1 MMLSFFVLRSR
12 PMEKKTDIFEVIA
25 SKDNLHIRFSSFLEY
40 IDRVCKTVTQFLKSN
55 QEELVPHLFAIHLV
69 LREGLTNAVRHGNKN
84 DPDKLVEFQL
94 KIDKTKSIYLEI
106 ADQGEGF
113 DWKKQQLSGLPEDE
127 DHGRGIP
134 IMKTYFTRY
143 SYNKK
148 GNRLYLE
155 KTLSS

>member
-1 MMLSFFVLRSR
+1 MMLSFFALRYR
-12 PMEKKTDIFEVIA
+12 PMEKETDIFKVTA
-25 SKDNLHIRFSSFLEY
+25 SKNTLDIRFSSFLEY
-40 IDRVCKTVTQFLKSN
+40 IDEVCKTVTQFLESGHK
-55 QEELVPHLFAIHLV
+55 EVVPHLFAIHLV
-69 LREGLTNAVRHGNKN
+69 LREGLTNAIRHGNKS
-84 DPDKLVEFQL
+84 DPDKLVECQL
-94 KIDKTKSIYLEI
+94 KIDNKSIYFEI

-113 DWKKQQLSGLPEDE
+113 DWKDQQFSGFPEDE

-143 SYNKK
+143 SYNQK

>member
-1 MMLSFFVLRSR
+1 
-12 PMEKKTDIFEVIA
+12 MEKATGIFEVTV
-25 SKDNLHIRFSSFLEY
+25 SKDTLHIRFSSFLEY
-40 IDRVCKTVTQFLKSN
+40 IDRVCKTVAQFLKSDHK
-55 QEELVPHLFAIHLV
+55 ELVHHLFAIHLV
-69 LREGLTNAVRHGNKN
+69 LREGLANAVHHGNKN

-113 DWKKQQLSGLPEDE
+113 YWKGQQLSKLPEDE

-134 IMKTYFTRY
+134 IMEIYFTRY

-148 GNRLYLE
+148 GNHLYLE

>member
-1 MMLSFFVLRSR
+1 
-12 PMEKKTDIFEVIA
+12 MEKKMDVFEVIA
-25 SKDNLHIRFSSFLEY
+25 SKDTLHIRFSSFLEY
-40 IDRVCKTVTQFLKSN
+40 IDEVCKTVTRFLKSD
-55 QEELVPHLFAIHLV
+55 QEELASHLFAIHLV

-94 KIDKTKSIYLEI
+94 KINRGKSICIEI

-127 DHGRGIP
+127 DHGRGMA
-134 IMKTYFTRY
+134 IMETYFTRY
-143 SYNKK
+143 SYNQR

-155 KTLSS
+155 KKIFS

>member
-1 MMLSFFVLRSR
+1 MMLSFFVLRYR
-12 PMEKKTDIFEVIA
+12 PMEKETDIFEVVA

-40 IDRVCKTVTQFLKSN
+40 IDRVCKTVTQFLKSD

>member
-1 MMLSFFVLRSR
+1 LFFFALRYRSL
-12 PMEKKTDIFEVIA
+12 EKETDIFEVTA
-25 SKDNLHIRFSSFLEY
+25 SKDTLHIRFSSFLEY
-40 IDRVCKTVTQFLKSN
+40 VDEVCKTVTQFLESVHK
-55 QEELVPHLFAIHLV
+55 EVVPHLFAIHLV
-69 LREGLTNAVRHGNKN
+69 LREGLTNAVRHGNKS

-94 KIDKTKSIYLEI
+94 KIDNKSIYLEI

-113 DWKKQQLSGLPEDE
+113 DWKDQPFSGLPEDE

-143 SYNKK
+143 SYNQK

-155 KTLSS
+155 KIFFS

>member
-1 MMLSFFVLRSR
+1 
-12 PMEKKTDIFEVIA
+12 MEKETDIFEVIA

-40 IDRVCKTVTQFLKSN
+40 IDRVCKTVTQFLKPD
-55 QEELVPHLFAIHLV
+55 QEALVPHLFAIHLV

-113 DWKKQQLSGLPEDE
+113 DWKKQQLARLPEDE
-127 DHGRGIP
+127 DHGRGLP
-134 IMKTYFTRY
+134 IMETYFTRY
-143 SYNKK
+143 SYNQK
-148 GNRLYLE
+148 GNHLYLE
-155 KTLSS
+155 KKIS